1 MKKVFKIIRGKEA
14 YEKNLDLAI
23 EKMSEHGNMLIEDYM
38 NYASLM
44 FAGHNRSRRETKD
57 FLTEMALGMLA
68 ALSKDLLKGIEVVE
82 KDEAAIDYDGFEE

>member
-44 FAGHNRSRRETKD
+44 FANHNRSRRETKD
-57 FLTEMALGMLA
+57 FLTELALGMLA

-82 KDEAAIDYDGFEE
+82 KDAAAIDYDWFEE

>member
-23 EKMSEHGNMLIEDYM
+23 EKMSEHGKMLIEDYM

-44 FAGHNRSRRETKD
+44 FADHNRSKRETKN
-57 FLTEMALGMLA
+57 FLTETALGMLT
-68 ALSKDLLKGIEVVE
+68 ALGKDLLKGIEVVE
-82 KDEAAIDYDGFEE
+82 KDAAAIDYDWFEE

>member
-1 MKKVFKIIRGKEA
+1 MKKVFKIIRDKEA

-44 FAGHNRSRRETKD
+44 FADHNRSKRETKN
-57 FLTEMALGMLA
+57 FLTETALGMLT
-68 ALSKDLLKGIEVVE
+68 ALGKDLLKGIEVVE
-82 KDEAAIDYDGFEE
+82 KDAAAIDYDWFEE